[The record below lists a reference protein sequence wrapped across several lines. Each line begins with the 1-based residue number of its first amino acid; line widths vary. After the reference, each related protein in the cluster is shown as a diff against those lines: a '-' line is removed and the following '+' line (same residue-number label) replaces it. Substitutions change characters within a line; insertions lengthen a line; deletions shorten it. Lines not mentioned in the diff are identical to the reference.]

1 MDVVQLPE
9 PSERVPEATVDELKR
24 GWLWGPVAPADLP
37 NHAVVTRRFGIW
49 QRSGDNVKC
58 RPIDSYKESLVN
70 LTTPANETI
79 TLHSTETIAA
89 GISLAMQHAKDT
101 GCRVPLLMKSYD
113 LTKAYKNVPIHPD
126 SLSESF
132 LCVYDPKDRTSKVFG
147 QYVMPFGARSSVHG
161 FVRVSAAMWMV
172 GVSLL
177 HLHWYSYCDDFPVIE
192 TGPSCPIA
200 QMAIDFLFNLL
211 GWEVSS
217 DKDHDFSSLAKVLGI
232 EYDLRETKLG
242 LLVLRNTAKR
252 VEDVSADCQGFDGSL
267 AQAVWIFRV
276 QGMSLKEHMFD
287 RQKDAVSQVA
297 IDGAACCQASRNMPI
312 PACISF
318 PGRILTNIRKQFITL
333 LLQEVHLLNTRIG
346 KLLMAQVPQDCQV
359 QDFVNPRVIGQAL
372 QLKRLRRPWLEAR
385 RPSSLLPN
393 LCRLQLPLRV
403 SQALSLCLPSQK
415 WQRLGRSEAGK
426 LPIARDVAHLRRRM
440 SRGGT

>member
-1 MDVVQLPE
+1 MIREHVIGSTVSSGDDCLDTATW
-9 PSERVPEATVDELKR
+9 EATLDELKR

-37 NHAVVTRRFGIW
+37 DHAVVTRRFGIW
-49 QRSGDNVKC
+49 QSSGDNVKC
-58 RPIDSYKESLVN
+58 RPIDNYKESLVN
-70 LTTPANETI
+70 LTTSANETI

-89 GISLAMQHAKDT
+89 GISLAVQHAKDT

-113 LTKAYKNVPIHPD
+113 LKKAYKNVPIHPD

-132 LCVYDPKDRTSKVFG
+132 LCVYDPKDRASKVFG

-177 HLHWYSYCDDFPVIE
+177 HLHWYSYCDDFPVVE
-192 TGPSCPIA
+192 TGPSCPVA

-252 VEDVSADCQGFDGSL
+252 VED
-267 AQAVWIFRV
+267 
-276 QGMSLKEHMFD
+276 
-287 RQKDAVSQVA
+287 
-297 IDGAACCQASRNMPI
+297 
-312 PACISF
+312 
-318 PGRILTNIRKQFITL
+318 
-333 LLQEVHLLNTRIG
+333 
-346 KLLMAQVPQDCQV
+346 
-359 QDFVNPRVIGQAL
+359 
-372 QLKRLRRPWLEAR
+372 LE
-385 RPSSLLPN
+385 
-393 LCRLQLPLRV
+393 
-403 SQALSLCLPSQK
+403 
-415 WQRLGRSEAGK
+415 
-426 LPIARDVAHLRRRM
+426 D
-440 SRGGT
+440 